1 MPEVLERREGAIH
14 PMMAR
19 VTHCPSCG
27 DPLIGVPVLTCA
39 HCGAERP
46 LRAFYYKAKEGYIAE
61 CVDLD
66 LLTQGKTP
74 EEAIKRLQEA
84 MYGYLQV
91 AFSGESTKG
100 LVLRLSPLSR
110 RLRYYA
116 YRLLSRFTSK
126 RHQHLMM
133 PNDPLGKHKLCH
145 C

>member
-1 MPEVLERREGAIH
+1 MPEVLERHSKAI
-14 PMMAR
+14 PSMMAE

-46 LRAFYYKAKEGYIAE
+46 LRAFYYKVKEGYIAE
-61 CVDLD
+61 CIDLD
-66 LLTQGKTP
+66 LMSQGNTP

-84 MYGYLQV
+84 MCGYLQV
-91 AFSGESTKG
+91 VFSGESTKG
-100 LVLRLSPLSR
+100 LVLRLSPLSH

-116 YRLLSRFTSK
+116 HKLLSRFSSK
-126 RHQHLMM
+126 RHQHLML
-133 PNDPLGKHKLCH
+133 PNDPIRKNKLCH